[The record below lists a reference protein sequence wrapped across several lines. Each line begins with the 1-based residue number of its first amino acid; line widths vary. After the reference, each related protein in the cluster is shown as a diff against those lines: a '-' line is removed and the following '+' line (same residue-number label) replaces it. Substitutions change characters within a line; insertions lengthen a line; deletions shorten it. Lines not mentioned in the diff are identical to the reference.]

1 MHRWVRAITPAAGTL
16 SMFDYANR
24 WTKFLRAS
32 AKPAYLAIA
41 DAIGHDIKSGRL
53 SASDRLPPLR
63 TLAEDL
69 GLNYTTVARGYAEA
83 RRRGLIEANVGR
95 GSFIRPA
102 GATRSSRTAWFEMT
116 MNFPPEPQDPALLRR
131 LRDGFDWLKSH
142 ADPHALLRYD
152 EFGGTPEDRDAGAR
166 WLHPLLP
173 GATAEQ
179 VLVCPGIQSTL
190 AVLMASLAGPGEV
203 VCAEAITYPGVK
215 AIAAQLGVRLH
226 ALAMDEQGIDPH
238 AFEHACKE
246 LKPKALY
253 CNPTLQNPTTLT
265 ISAERRAALA
275 DLALRYSVP
284 IIEDDPYGIL
294 PGTPTP
300 PLATLAPELTYYIS
314 GLAKCLGAGLRV
326 AYLCVPDARGG
337 KRIAAAL
344 RALTVMASPITN
356 TLATHWINDGT
367 AAAMLLAIRKESAER
382 QKLAAVSLAGQQIRT
397 HREAFHIWLAL
408 PKPWNRIEFA
418 SHLSARGV
426 GVVGS
431 HAFCV
436 DNTNPP
442 EAVRICLGGPANRV
456 ECRNALELIQN
467 TLAQQPA
474 LAAVAM

>member
-1 MHRWVRAITPAAGTL
+1 
-16 SMFDYANR
+16 MFDYANR
-24 WTKFLRAS
+24 WSKFLRAS

-41 DAIGHDIKSGRL
+41 DAIGNDINSGRL
-53 SASDRLPPLR
+53 SATDRLPPLR
-63 TLAEDL
+63 LLAENL

-83 RRRGLIEANVGR
+83 RRRGLIEASVGR
-95 GSFIRPA
+95 GSFIRAP
-102 GATRSSRTAWFEMT
+102 GPTRSTRAAWFEMT

-131 LRDGFDWLKSH
+131 VREGFMWLQTH

-166 WLHPLLP
+166 WLRPLLP
-173 GATAEQ
+173 RATAEQ
-179 VLVCPGIQSTL
+179 LLVCPGIQSTL
-190 AVLMASLAGPGEV
+190 VVLMASLAGPGEV

-226 ALAMDEQGIDPH
+226 ALAMDDESIDPH

-253 CNPTLQNPTTLT
+253 CNPTLQNPTTIT

-284 IIEDDPYGIL
+284 IIEDDPYGML
-294 PGTPTP
+294 PGQATA

-314 GLAKCLGAGLRV
+314 GLAKCFGAGLRV
-326 AYLCVPDARGG
+326 AYLCAPDARRG

-367 AAAMLLAIRKESAER
+367 ADAMLAAIRKESAER
-382 QKLAAVSLAGQQIRT
+382 QNLAVKLLASQQYRA
-397 HREAFHIWLAL
+397 HPEGFHIWLTL
-408 PKPWNRIEFA
+408 PRPWNRIEFA

-456 ECRNALELIQN
+456 ECRNALELIHD
-467 TLAQQPA
+467 TLAQAPA
-474 LAAVAM
+474 MAAVAM